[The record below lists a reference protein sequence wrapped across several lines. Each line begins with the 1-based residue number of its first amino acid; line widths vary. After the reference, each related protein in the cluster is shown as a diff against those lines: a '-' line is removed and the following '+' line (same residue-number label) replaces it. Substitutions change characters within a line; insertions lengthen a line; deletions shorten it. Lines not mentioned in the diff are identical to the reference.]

1 VGAFLRARTQDDDD
15 QEIGVFSPDT
25 RPTDDEVQKLINR
38 AAGVVYGTVGSPDD
52 WLCSS
57 ADDLR
62 DQAQYWIILLVC
74 MLIELSYFPEQ
85 VRSDRSAFQGYK
97 DLWDDDTVGFNVF
110 REAAIA
116 CGGSGTD
123 PEGGSSAAFP
133 SWDFPV
139 DVGGLVGWQT
149 RW

>member
-1 VGAFLRARTQDDDD
+1 VGAFLRARTQDNDD
-15 QEIGVFSPDT
+15 QEVGVFNEDT
-25 RPTDDEVQKLINR
+25 RPTGDEVQKLIDR
-38 AAGVVYGTVGSPDD
+38 AAGVVYGTVGSPED

-57 ADDLR
+57 APDLAEE
-62 DQAQYWIILLVC
+62 AQHWIILLVC

-123 PEGGSSAAFP
+123 PEGGATAAFP
-133 SWDFPV
+133 HFAFPI
-139 DVGGLVGWQT
+139 DVGGMVGWQT
-149 RW
+149 SW

>member
-1 VGAFLRARTQDDDD
+1 M
-15 QEIGVFSPDT
+15 
-25 RPTDDEVQKLINR
+25 
-38 AAGVVYGTVGSPDD
+38 
-52 WLCSS
+52 CSS

-62 DQAQYWIILLVC
+62 DQAKYWIIMLVC

-110 REAAIA
+110 RESAIA
-116 CGGSGTD
+116 CGGTGTGPD
-123 PEGGSSAAFP
+123 DGTGGGAPGWPA
-133 SWDFPV
+133 WDFPV
-139 DVGGLVGWQT
+139 DVGGMVGWQT